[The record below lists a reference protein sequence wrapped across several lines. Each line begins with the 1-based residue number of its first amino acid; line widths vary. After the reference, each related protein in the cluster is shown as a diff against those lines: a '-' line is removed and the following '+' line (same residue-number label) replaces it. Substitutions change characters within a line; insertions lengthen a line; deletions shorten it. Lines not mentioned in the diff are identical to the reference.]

1 MKKPLTLLFLSTAL
15 AGASLQAQT
24 PSPYPCL
31 DSEVRR
37 HFDFWLG
44 EWEVF
49 AGDQKA
55 GESSITLAE
64 GGCAIHES
72 YTTAKGYSGQS
83 INYYDPIAK
92 KWRQNWV
99 GSSGDVGI
107 YEETDSRT
115 KGSMQFIARQ
125 MDARGAIQLNRM
137 TFTYDPN
144 ADTVRQFIEGSSDE
158 GQTWTHSFDGLY
170 KRKK

>member
-1 MKKPLTLLFLSTAL
+1 MRDSRELYHDQRIFRTKHKLLRS
-15 AGASLQAQT
+15 
-24 PSPYPCL
+24 
-31 DSEVRR
+31 DR
-37 HFDFWLG
+37 
-44 EWEVF
+44 
-49 AGDQKA
+49 
-55 GESSITLAE
+55 
-64 GGCAIHES
+64 
-72 YTTAKGYSGQS
+72 
-83 INYYDPIAK
+83 K

-144 ADTVRQFIEGSSDE
+144 ADTVRQFIESSGDE
-158 GQTWTHSFDGLY
+158 GQTWTPSFDGLY